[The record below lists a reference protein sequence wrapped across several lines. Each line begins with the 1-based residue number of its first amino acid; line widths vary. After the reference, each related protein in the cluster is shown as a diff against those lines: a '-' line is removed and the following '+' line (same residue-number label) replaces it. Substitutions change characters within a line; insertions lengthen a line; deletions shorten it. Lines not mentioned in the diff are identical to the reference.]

1 MLQRELRRTLFFD
14 NFTSE
19 VSENE
24 LLRQVVI
31 NLREKVVHFEADV
44 YKLKEAKE
52 KVMETS
58 REREKS
64 GLARDKYEVLHV
76 VERERSTECEN
87 QGKSS
92 RFGASAER
100 GRARQ
105 TEELSQF

>member
-1 MLQRELRRTLFFD
+1 M
-14 NFTSE
+14 
-19 VSENE
+19 SENE

-58 REREKS
+58 REKS
-64 GLARDKYEVLHV
+64 VLARDRYEGLHV
-76 VERERSTECEN
+76 VERERMTECEN
-87 QGKSS
+87 QGEGS

-100 GRARQ
+100 GKARQ

>member
-58 REREKS
+58 REKS
-64 GLARDKYEVLHV
+64 VLARDRYEGLHV
-76 VERERSTECEN
+76 VERERMTECEN
-87 QGKSS
+87 QGEGS

-100 GRARQ
+100 GKARQ